1 MCIFTNIQ
9 NSSYKY
15 SKYLLIQNEYKP
27 KSVNRAIFK
36 HHYERWFTGP
46 RLQYTYTSYLSSSVC
61 CARSCCA
68 AARAAIPSAKLG
80 WQASIPRP
88 SSAGCC
94 SRSSATGWP
103 PALLTASTGG
113 RGGWKAGEACC
124 FLVSVLPL
132 RGLCSINLLAELKG
146 KETVK
151 TPQVQRWSQ
160 VSNTKH
166 RTGQGKSICKKK
178 KSAYALNTHGEAECY
193 RIIQYQQCMELN

>member
-1 MCIFTNIQ
+1 MNTNQ
-9 NSSYKY
+9 MKCKRPFSTK
-15 SKYLLIQNEYKP
+15 KRL
-27 KSVNRAIFK
+27 
-36 HHYERWFTGP
+36 TGP
-46 RLQYTYTSYLSSSVC
+46 RVQYTYTSYLSSSVC

-88 SSAGCC
+88 SGAGCC
-94 SRSSATGWP
+94 SRSSATDWP
-103 PALLTASTGG
+103 PAILTASTGG

-160 VSNTKH
+160 VSNTTH
-166 RTGQGKSICKKK
+166 RTGQGKKYLPSLPMVKQNAI
-178 KSAYALNTHGEAECY
+178 E
-193 RIIQYQQCMELN
+193 